1 METFRIAIPDADLDD
16 LRGRLAA
23 TRWPDEGH
31 SPGWERGVPQEYLR
45 DLADYWQHEYDWRAA
60 EAELN
65 RFPQYTTE
73 IDGARV
79 HFLHVR
85 SPEPGAMPLLITHGW
100 PGSFVEFSQIIEPL
114 TNPRAHGGRPS
125 DAYHLV
131 IPTIPGFGFSGP
143 VRAPGW
149 SIPRVAGAW
158 AQLMAQ
164 LGYQRYATHGGD
176 LGAWINHVLA
186 AIDAEHVVGSHV
198 SFLITPPG
206 PDPADLAGLTQ
217 VEMGRLGLLARFA
230 GDLSGYMKLQSTRP
244 QTVGYGLTDSPVAQL
259 AWIVEKFHDWTD
271 SVKAPE
277 DAVDRDQMLTN
288 VMVYW
293 LTRTGMSSAHFYYDS
308 ADMMPTAPTPPA
320 PPPPLSVPFGVSV
333 FPRDPAQPIRRFA
346 DRMLPNIVQWTEH
359 ERGGHFP
366 AMEVPD
372 LLVADLR
379 AFAQALTGS

>member
-158 AQLMAQ
+158 AQLMAR
-164 LGYQRYATHGGD
+164 LGYQRYATHSGD

-186 AIDAEHVVGSHV
+186 AIDAETVFGS
-198 SFLITPPG
+198 L
-206 PDPADLAGLTQ
+206 
-217 VEMGRLGLLARFA
+217 
-230 GDLSGYMKLQSTRP
+230 
-244 QTVGYGLTDSPVAQL
+244 
-259 AWIVEKFHDWTD
+259 
-271 SVKAPE
+271 
-277 DAVDRDQMLTN
+277 
-288 VMVYW
+288 
-293 LTRTGMSSAHFYYDS
+293 
-308 ADMMPTAPTPPA
+308 
-320 PPPPLSVPFGVSV
+320 
-333 FPRDPAQPIRRFA
+333 
-346 DRMLPNIVQWTEH
+346 
-359 ERGGHFP
+359 
-366 AMEVPD
+366 
-372 LLVADLR
+372 
-379 AFAQALTGS
+379 

>member
-1 METFRIAIPDADLDD
+1 
-16 LRGRLAA
+16 
-23 TRWPDEGH
+23 
-31 SPGWERGVPQEYLR
+31 
-45 DLADYWQHEYDWRAA
+45 
-60 EAELN
+60 
-65 RFPQYTTE
+65 
-73 IDGARV
+73 
-79 HFLHVR
+79 
-85 SPEPGAMPLLITHGW
+85 
-100 PGSFVEFSQIIEPL
+100 
-114 TNPRAHGGRPS
+114 
-125 DAYHLV
+125 
-131 IPTIPGFGFSGP
+131 
-143 VRAPGW
+143 
-149 SIPRVAGAW
+149 
-158 AQLMAQ
+158 MAQ
-164 LGYQRYATHGGD
+164 LGYQRYTTHGGD
-176 LGAWINHVLA
+176 LGAWINHVLT

-217 VEMGRLGLLARFA
+217 VEAGRLDLLARFA